1 MRNMLRFLKGYEKES
16 ILAPLFKM
24 LEACFELLVPLVVAN
39 IIDVGIKNGDLA
51 YIGKQCGLMVLLAV
65 VGMASSLTAQ
75 YFAAKAALGYGTA
88 LRGALFRH
96 IDTLSYT
103 ELDGIG
109 TPTLVTRITSDVN
122 QLQNGVNMTLRLLL
136 RCPFIVIGALILAF
150 VISPTMGFWF
160 VLVTLAIS
168 LVVWLIMRVTVPQYR
183 AAQNTLDKVTLLTRE
198 NYVGA
203 RVVRAFARQDDE
215 IADFTAVNDKLKT
228 FQLTA
233 GRISALMT
241 PLTYLIVNLGVIAIL
256 MRGGLQVN
264 SGALTQGEIIA
275 LINYMNQ
282 ILINLLRIA
291 DLVVSVTRALASGI
305 RVSEILNTKSTMT
318 DPAAAALA
326 PAAGAPAVAFDH
338 VGFTYHGAGAPSLTD
353 ISFAAQN
360 GQTIGVI
367 GGTGS
372 GKSTLINLIPRFY
385 DCTSGSVDLFGHAVQ
400 QYGFAQLRQMI
411 GIVPQRAVLF
421 TGTIRDNMQ
430 WACPDATDE
439 QIWQALE
446 IAQAADFVRG
456 KPKGLDEPVETAGRN
471 FSGGQR
477 QRLTIAR
484 ALVRDPKILIL
495 DDSAS
500 ALDYATDARLRKA
513 IRAHDANVTVFL
525 VSQRAASSM
534 PIRSLCWMTAR
545 SSGRAHMPSCSNRA
559 RSIRKFTIPSSRRRR
574 RTHEKEKYHAQAAAL
589 SEKILAAADPVSA
602 VCRADR
608 GHDAVSAD
616 PHRAGRRPHRRAG
629 AGGVFH
635 HRPSAAQNGHPH
647 RRNGAV
653 AVDHER
659 LQQPHHLPH
668 RA

>member
-318 DPAAAALA
+318 
-326 PAAGAPAVAFDH
+326 
-338 VGFTYHGAGAPSLTD
+338 
-353 ISFAAQN
+353 AQN

-385 DCTSGSVDLFGHAVQ
+385 DCTSGSVELFGHAVQ

-484 ALVRDPKILIL
+484 ALVPHPQVLIL
-495 DDSAS
+495 DDSSS
-500 ALDYATDARLRKA
+500 ALDFATDAALRKA
-513 IRAHDANVTVFL
+513 LKEQTHGMTVFI
-525 VSQRAASSM
+525 VSQRA
-534 PIRSLCWMTAR
+534 
-545 SSGRAHMPSCSNRA
+545 
-559 RSIRKFTIPSSRRRR
+559 
-574 RTHEKEKYHAQAAAL
+574 
-589 SEKILAAADPVSA
+589 SA
-602 VCRADR
+602 VQRADR
-608 GHDAVSAD
+608 ILVLDDGNLVGSGTHANLLKTCDVYREICLSQLS
-616 PHRAGRRPHRRAG
+616 REE
-629 AGGVFH
+629 V
-635 HRPSAAQNGHPH
+635 
-647 RRNGAV
+647 
-653 AVDHER
+653 EKT
-659 LQQPHHLPH
+659 L
-668 RA
+668 

>member
-338 VGFTYHGAGAPSLTD
+338 VDFTYHGAGAPSLTD
-353 ISFAAQN
+353 ISFTAKR

-372 GKSTLINLIPRFY
+372 GKSSLISLIPRFY
-385 DCTSGSVDLFGHAVQ
+385 DATEGTVEILGRPAQEYPRAALRGSVAVVMQKAQLFG
-400 QYGFAQLRQMI
+400 
-411 GIVPQRAVLF
+411 
-421 TGTIRDNMQ
+421 GTIRSNLLWGNKNAADADL
-430 WACPDATDE
+430 WA
-439 QIWQALE
+439 ALE
-446 IAQAADFVRG
+446 TAQAADFVRA
-456 KPKGLDEPVETAGRN
+456 KPLGLDEPVEQGGRN
-471 FSGGQR
+471 LSGGQK

-484 ALVRDPKILIL
+484 ALVGKPEILIL

-500 ALDYATDARLRKA
+500 ALDYATDAALRKA
-513 IRAHDANVTVFL
+513 LAALPGDLTVFI
-525 VSQRAASSM
+525 VSQRAASLQHADQ
-534 PIRSLCWMTAR
+534 IIVLDD
-545 SSGRAHMPSCSNRA
+545 GRMVGLGR
-559 RSIRKFTIPSSRRRR
+559 
-574 RTHEKEKYHAQAAAL
+574 HADL
-589 SEKILAAADPVSA
+589 LKTCPVYEEIYASQFKK
-602 VCRADR
+602 
-608 GHDAVSAD
+608 GE
-616 PHRAGRRPHRRAG
+616 
-629 AGGVFH
+629 
-635 HRPSAAQNGHPH
+635 AQK
-647 RRNGAV
+647 
-653 AVDHER
+653 
-659 LQQPHHLPH
+659 
-668 RA
+668 